1 MEHTGAQAIQYFVSE
16 YISPE
21 ANLYVLLV
29 VTIVAVPLFTVA
41 DAHYGSGT
49 SRNICGK
56 KRPASVDI
64 GSDWSD
70 AAPARS
76 VKEKGTCRKDIICIE
91 VHSIYVYHV
100 PMYIIY
106 MPTIC
111 TTFNN
116 FASQYYGISVYS
128 YMYFVYCMTAD
139 GAWSMCG

>member
-29 VTIVAVPLFTVA
+29 ITIVAVPLFTVA

-91 VHSIYVYHV
+91 AHSIYVPYGRKFWRG
-100 PMYIIY
+100 IY
-106 MPTIC
+106 FGGLAVLRAIRQYFIRQKLHTVMSSLLRNHSLC
-111 TTFNN
+111 T
-116 FASQYYGISVYS
+116 
-128 YMYFVYCMTAD
+128 
-139 GAWSMCG
+139 